1 MLLYYLLFSA
11 ELLKLV
17 ASKPL
22 YKTQQYTS
30 LMSALQIIYQHPLLS
45 PEDVTTIIGAH
56 EKVCFKKGDYL
67 LKKDQVAK
75 KYFCVEK
82 GLVRSYVY
90 DYDGNDITTG
100 FIGENEL
107 AIDVVS
113 LFHGIPAVEYFQ
125 ALTDCECYSIPFN
138 DFQVLYHSIKGF
150 NEWGRAWMS
159 GNLFELKQRTISM
172 ITDSASERYKALQ
185 SKHPQILQQ
194 APLKYVASYLGITD
208 TSLSRIRKE
217 LVRES

>member
-1 MLLYYLLFSA
+1 
-11 ELLKLV
+11 
-17 ASKPL
+17 
-22 YKTQQYTS
+22 
-30 LMSALQIIYQHPLLS
+30 MSALQIIYQHPLLS
-45 PEDVTTIIGAH
+45 PTEVSTIIDAH
-56 EKVCFKKGDYL
+56 HKVCFKKGDFL
-67 LKKDQVAK
+67 LKKGQIAK

-82 GLVRSYVY
+82 GLIRSYVF

-100 FIGENEL
+100 FVGENEI

-125 ALTDCECYSIPFN
+125 ALTDCECYSIPLN
-138 DFQVLYHSIKGF
+138 EFQVLYHSFKGF

-159 GNLFELKQRTISM
+159 GSLFELKQRTISM

-185 SKHPQILQQ
+185 ERHPQILQQ
-194 APLKYVASYLGITD
+194 SPLKFIASYLGITD